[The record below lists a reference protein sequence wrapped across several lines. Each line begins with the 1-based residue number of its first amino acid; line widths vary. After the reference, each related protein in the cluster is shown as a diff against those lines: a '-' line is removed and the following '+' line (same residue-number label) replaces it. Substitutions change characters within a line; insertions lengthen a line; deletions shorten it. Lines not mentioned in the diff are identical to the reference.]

1 MISIQKIKYI
11 AIVSM
16 FLFSC
21 SKKEKVEEAVKEEN
35 KSVSEIS
42 LNDNQFKSAGI
53 ETGQIEF
60 RELSAVVKANG
71 KLDVP
76 PQNMVSISAPL
87 GGFVKNTELLQ
98 GMKIKKGQ
106 SLVIMESPDY
116 IQLQQ
121 DYLEA
126 LSQLT
131 FLEEEYKRQQEL
143 AKENVNS
150 AKTLQQVKANYQSTK
165 AKKDGLEAKLKL
177 IHINPQ
183 SIEQG
188 NIQNSVAIPSPI
200 DGFVTEVHVNLGS
213 HVTPTDIMFEIIDT
227 EHLHA
232 EAEVFEKDVLK
243 LKPGQKVRIR
253 LADETKERE
262 ATVYLIGKE
271 ISPERTVRIHCHLEE
286 EDINLLPGMYFSAII
301 ETGNQKVASLPEGA
315 FASFEGK
322 DYVFAVVN
330 KANHQYKML
339 PVVKGICQD
348 GFCEITLPEGVDKTS
363 EIVVKGA
370 FELLSQ
376 LKNSGDEDHD

>member
-1 MISIQKIKYI
+1 MKLIKYSTLALI
-11 AIVSM
+11 L
-16 FLFSC
+16 FLSC
-21 SKKEKVEEAVKEEN
+21 SKEEKLSETQEEK
-35 KSVSEIS
+35 KTVSEEVT
-42 LNDNQFKSAGI
+42 LNESQFQSAGI

-98 GMKIKKGQ
+98 GMKVTKGQ
-106 SLVIMESPDY
+106 LLVKMESPDY

-126 LSQLT
+126 KSQLG
-131 FLEEEYKRQQEL
+131 FLGEEYIRQQEL
-143 AKENVNS
+143 AKDNVNS
-150 AKTLQQVKANYQSTK
+150 TKILQQAKSVYLSTK
-165 AKKDGLEAKLKL
+165 AKKEGLEAKLKL

-183 SIEQG
+183 SLENG
-188 NIQNSVAIPSPI
+188 SIQNEISIPSPI

-213 HVTPTDIMFEIIDT
+213 YVNPTDVMFEIIDT

-243 LKPGQKVRIR
+243 LNKGQKVRVR
-253 LADETKERE
+253 LANETEERE

-271 ISPERTVRIHCHLEE
+271 ISPERTVRIHCHLEK
-286 EDINLLPGMYFSAII
+286 EDTHLLPGMYFSAII
-301 ETGNQKVASLPEGA
+301 ETGNQKVASVPEQA
-315 FASFEGK
+315 FASFEGREYIFIATNDK
-322 DYVFAVVN
+322 T
-330 KANHQYKML
+330 HQYKL
-339 PVVKGICQD
+339 IEVLKGVCLD
-348 GFCEITLPEGVDKTS
+348 GFCEITLPENFDLAS
-363 EIVVKGA
+363 RIVVKGA

-376 LKNSGDEDHD
+376 LKNSGE